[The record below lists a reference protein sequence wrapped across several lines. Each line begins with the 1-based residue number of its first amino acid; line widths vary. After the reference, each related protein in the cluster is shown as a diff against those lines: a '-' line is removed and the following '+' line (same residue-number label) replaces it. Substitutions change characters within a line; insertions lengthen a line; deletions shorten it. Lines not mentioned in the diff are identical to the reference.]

1 MIPTVLEAD
10 VQGGASDPRPDIF
23 QRVSKFQSTSPMPM
37 WFVDHMRIGG
47 ASAQSLGVDTRSPN
61 GDDHWWDT
69 HGKREKQ
76 NQRRHTANFISASSF
91 PPIRNRHRNRTVGF
105 FRKILTK
112 PVQFFYRRCT
122 DMIVVLLHLF
132 FHFSLLIVVA
142 HHKKNIHKLQQTCFE
157 IQKEAKTSN
166 MSFHTSTKAEC
177 LYRFAR

>member
-1 MIPTVLEAD
+1 MIHFSKKKKCYPQSWKRMCMVELATRVLCI
-10 VQGGASDPRPDIF
+10 S
-23 QRVSKFQSTSPMPM
+23 QRVSKFQSTSPKLM
-37 WFVDHMRIGG
+37 WFVDHVRIGG
-47 ASAQSLGVDTRSPN
+47 ASAQSLGVDTRRPN

-142 HHKKNIHKLQQTCFE
+142 HQKKNIHTLLQTCFE
-157 IQKEAKTSN
+157 IQKEE
-166 MSFHTSTKAEC
+166 HIC
-177 LYRFAR
+177 RL

>member
-1 MIPTVLEAD
+1 MKERKRTNDKERTKKMLPTVLEAD

-23 QRVSKFQSTSPMPM
+23 QRVSKFQSTSPKLM
-37 WFVDHMRIGG
+37 WFVDHVRISG

-105 FRKILTK
+105 FRKILTR

-132 FHFSLLIVVA
+132 TIFHF
-142 HHKKNIHKLQQTCFE
+142 
-157 IQKEAKTSN
+157 
-166 MSFHTSTKAEC
+166 
-177 LYRFAR
+177 

>member
-1 MIPTVLEAD
+1 
-10 VQGGASDPRPDIF
+10 
-23 QRVSKFQSTSPMPM
+23 M
-37 WFVDHMRIGG
+37 WFVDHVRISE
-47 ASAQSLGVDTRSPN
+47 ASAQSLGVDTRRPN

-132 FHFSLLIVVA
+132 FHFLLLIVVA
-142 HHKKNIHKLQQTCFE
+142 HQKKNIHKCSKHVLKFKKKQKHQT
-157 IQKEAKTSN
+157 
-166 MSFHTSTKAEC
+166 
-177 LYRFAR
+177 